1 MNLIAGL
8 LIVTSLLSA
17 DTVPER
23 TLTLDEAYNL
33 ALKHSLSVMQAANT
47 AANADDDVWAAAGSM
62 LPFISLSGSRT
73 RNWGSTTG
81 YNFNR
86 FGGSTTPLLG
96 TTSGTTRSD
105 SYSASTSAQQVLF
118 AGGSLARQYIAAR
131 ANADAAHISSWSAK
145 QDLLLATLQLYFNAR
160 ASSEASEAARIAAA
174 AAKSHQI
181 LTERKLQL
189 GAATESDRLQA
200 QTSALQAELTAMD
213 ATNAAAIAQATLCR
227 ALGIPLNTRLELSFE
242 LPALSGK
249 ADESV
254 YLARAKSGRPEIA
267 LARANLAAAHNSKW
281 AVFGGFLPKVSA
293 DASYGWSDS
302 EPPGKNPW
310 RDNDYHSVGLN
321 FSWDI
326 FDQFSTPTSF
336 SKQGRAA
343 TLAEENNRQVIED
356 TELQVHTAYLN
367 FQKSEKRLELT
378 SAARQSA
385 AAALKLV
392 ERGYELGGAT
402 ILELEDAQ
410 ATALNAEVD
419 YINAKYEG
427 LVNWATLKKQMGEL
441 KMEGLWE

>member
-1 MNLIAGL
+1 MNLIAGI
-8 LIVTSLLSA
+8 LIFTSLLSA
-17 DTVPER
+17 DAVPER
-23 TLTLDEAYNL
+23 TLTLDDAYAL
-33 ALKHSLSVMQAANT
+33 AQHHSLTVMQAANT
-47 AANADDDVWAAAGSM
+47 SANADDDVWAAAGSM
-62 LPFISLSGSRT
+62 LPFVSLNGSRT
-73 RNWGSTTG
+73 RSWGSTTS
-81 YNFNR
+81 YNFDR
-86 FGGSTTPLLG
+86 AGGSTSPLLG

-105 SYSASTSAQQVLF
+105 SYSASASAQQVLF

-131 ANADAAHISSWSAK
+131 ANADAAHISYWSAK

-160 ASSEASEAARIAAA
+160 ASSEAAEAARIALA
-174 AAKSHQI
+174 AAKNHQI
-181 LTERKLQL
+181 LVERRLEL
-189 GAATESDRLQA
+189 GAATESERLQA
-200 QTSALQAELTAMD
+200 QTNALQAELTALD

-242 LPALSGK
+242 LPTLSGK
-249 ADESV
+249 DDESV
-254 YLARAKSGRPEIA
+254 YLERAKSGRPEIA
-267 LARANLAAAHNSKW
+267 LARANLAAARNSKW

-302 EPPGKNPW
+302 KAPGENPW
-310 RDNDYHSVGLN
+310 NDHDYHSVGLN

-326 FDQFSTPTSF
+326 FDQFNTPTSF

-343 TLAEENNRQVIED
+343 DLAEENNRQVIED

-378 SAARQSA
+378 AAARQSA

-392 ERGYELGGAT
+392 ERSYELGGAT

-410 ATALNAEVD
+410 ATSLSAEVD

-427 LVNWATLKKQMGEL
+427 LVNWATLKQQMGEL
-441 KMEGLWE
+441 KMEGLWQ

>member
-8 LIVTSLLSA
+8 LIITSLLSA
-17 DTVPER
+17 DAVPER
-23 TLTLDEAYNL
+23 TLTLDDAYTL
-33 ALKHSLSVMQAANT
+33 ALKHSLTVMQAANT

-62 LPFISLSGSRT
+62 LPFVSLSGSRT
-73 RNWGSTTG
+73 RSWGSTTS
-81 YNFNR
+81 YNLAR
-86 FGGSTTPLLG
+86 SGGSSVPIIG

-105 SYSASTSAQQVLF
+105 SYSASASASQVLF

-131 ANADAAHISSWSAK
+131 ANADAAHISYWSAK

-160 ASSEASEAARIAAA
+160 ASSEAAEAARITAET
-174 AAKSHQI
+174 AKNHQM
-181 LTERKLQL
+181 LTQRKLDL
-189 GAATESDRLQA
+189 GAATQSDLLQA
-200 QTSALQAELTAMD
+200 QTNALQAELTSLD

-242 LPALSGK
+242 LPVLSGK

-254 YLARAKSGRPEIA
+254 YLERAESGRPEIA
-267 LARANLAAAHNSKW
+267 LARANLAAARNSKW

-302 EPPGKNPW
+302 EPPGTNPW
-310 RDNDYHSVGLN
+310 RDHDYHSVGLN

-336 SKQGRAA
+336 SKQGRSVA
-343 TLAEENNRQVIED
+343 LAEENNRQVIED

-378 SAARQSA
+378 TAARQSA

-392 ERGYELGGAT
+392 ERSYELGGAT

-410 ATALNAEVD
+410 ATALSAEVD

-427 LVNWATLKKQMGEL
+427 LVNWATLKQQMGEL

>member
-1 MNLIAGL
+1 MNFIAGI
-8 LIVTSLLSA
+8 LIFTSLLSA
-17 DTVPER
+17 DAVPER
-23 TLTLDEAYNL
+23 TLTLDDAYNL
-33 ALKHSLSVMQAANT
+33 ALHHSLTVMQAANT
-47 AANADDDVWAAAGSM
+47 SANADDDVWAAAGSM
-62 LPFISLSGSRT
+62 LPFVSLSGSRT
-73 RNWGSTTG
+73 RSWGSTTS
-81 YNFNR
+81 YNSDQT
-86 FGGSTTPLLG
+86 GGSTIPL
-96 TTSGTTRSD
+96 SGTTRSD
-105 SYSASTSAQQVLF
+105 SYSASASASQVLF

-131 ANADAAHISSWSAK
+131 ASADAAHISYWSAQ

-160 ASSEASEAARIAAA
+160 ASSEAAEAASIAAA

-181 LTERKLQL
+181 LTARKLEL

-200 QTSALQAELTAMD
+200 ETNALQAELTALD

-242 LPALSGK
+242 LPVLSSK

-254 YLARAKSGRPEIA
+254 YLERAKSGRPEIA
-267 LARANLAAAHNSKW
+267 LARANLAAARNSKW

-302 EPPGKNPW
+302 KAPGENPW
-310 RDNDYHSVGLN
+310 GDHDYHSVGLN

-343 TLAEENNRQVIED
+343 DLAEENNRQVIED

-392 ERGYELGGAT
+392 ERSYELGGAT

-410 ATALNAEVD
+410 ATSLSAEVD

-427 LVNWATLKKQMGEL
+427 LVNWATLKQQMGEL
-441 KMEGLWE
+441 KMEGLWQ